1 MGMRASEATA
11 MAETLDRES
20 ISGWIK
26 ARAGWRRKGRALVKE
41 YKFSS
46 FRDSI
51 VFVNRVATL
60 ADDMHHHPDIEVR
73 YDKVVLTLSTHSAH
87 GITEKDLTLAEQ
99 VDFATSAH

>member
-1 MGMRASEATA
+1 MRASEASY
-11 MAETLDRES
+11 MAEALDRES
-20 ISGWIK
+20 IAGWMK
-26 ARAGWRRKGRALVKE
+26 TRAGWKRKGRALVKE
-41 YKFSS
+41 YRFHS

-60 ADDMHHHPDIEVR
+60 ADDMRHHPDIEVLDNR
-73 YDKVVLTLSTHSAH
+73 VVLTLSTDSAQ